1 MATNIDLIQQ
11 LYVAYFNRP
20 ADVAGLNYWTNAL
33 ANGGKIADIAKS
45 FSQQTEYTSLFAGKQ
60 PDEIV
65 NIIYTNLFGR
75 GAEQAGLDY
84 WGAKLQ
90 AGLVTVADVV
100 LQVAGGA
107 TGTDLTAYNNKV
119 EASKAFTTE
128 LNTAG
133 NEAERVAYASG
144 TTAALNVAKAWLS
157 GVTTDATLTDAKAS
171 VHDTAQ
177 AVVVAATPVV
187 NATLT
192 AGVDNLVGGAGNE
205 VYNAAFN
212 GAADAATT
220 WSALDTIDGKGG
232 VNTINLSA
240 TADGVDLSVATV
252 TNVQKLVVT
261 SIGGLDSNAA
271 DVSGW
276 TGLTSAT
283 FSLKDTTAQDITVA
297 DTTALTVTNSTGGAT
312 ITGGSTVKVT
322 AAAAGAVAITGTGA
336 LTSAT
341 VVGGATVDITDGS
354 DDSNTLT
361 TVSVSGNA
369 GTATLTGDAITT
381 VTLANSDQ
389 DADIVNTKDHA
400 LTLNVTKLS
409 AGTTTTVTDATATSL
424 TLNAVTTKSTGFTV
438 VAGAAES
445 VAINAAVEL
454 GLDALT
460 AGDATAVTITGAG
473 KVTVA
478 AHTLDAEAV
487 IDASAATG
495 NITFSSALAA
505 GQQYK
510 GGSGSDAITVNGN
523 TTAITTGAGA
533 DTVTVTGAL
542 VDDGAVDAGEGT
554 DILAG
559 AAGVISGLSAAEA
572 GKFTNFETLKITD
585 ILSNGDAFD
594 VSGFSGVTNFI
605 AGAGV
610 TATETASVTN
620 LGAGA
625 TVTLAGALNTATGTL
640 EIGTKT
646 DGSADVVNLIIK
658 SDYTDSNDGTVTDLP
673 VTATIVATTKIETL
687 NVTSTANNLQTA
699 APDATDKADTVS
711 NTLALTDNSLVTLNV
726 TGNQAFSFTSAAG
739 MTKLATIDA
748 SALTAG
754 ATIDASAATSALTIK
769 GSLTA
774 ANDLTGGTKADII
787 IGGAKNDTI
796 TGGLK
801 GDTLTSGGGKDTFV
815 FGAGDSSIGTGAFD
829 TITDLGK
836 TSTYHLNTVGNGTDG
851 AADKTGADLTKLNG
865 SVLEFAAAGSGAD
878 GIVVDVL
885 TSAADATTFLANNK
899 GTNTTVA
906 ALDST
911 NNNLYVDNTGDGV
924 ADFFIHLTG
933 VETITAAAFHLV

>member
-90 AGLVTVADVV
+90 AGLVSVADVV

-119 EASKAFTTE
+119 DASKAFTTE

-157 GVTTDATLTDAKAS
+157 GVTTDATLTAAKAS

-177 AVVVAATPVV
+177 SVVVAATPVV

-232 VNTINLSA
+232 VNTVNLSA
-240 TADGVDLSVATV
+240 TADAVDLSVATV

-261 SIGGLDSNAA
+261 SIGGLSGDAA

-283 FSLKDTTAQDITVA
+283 FSLKDATAQDITVA

-322 AAAAGAVAITGTGA
+322 AAVAGAVSITGTGA
-336 LTSAT
+336 LTAAT
-341 VVGGATVDITDGS
+341 VVGGDTVDITDGS

-369 GTATLTGDAITT
+369 GTATLTGDAITN
-381 VTLANSDQ
+381 VTLANSADN
-389 DADIVNTKDHA
+389 ADIVNTKDHA
-400 LTLNVTKLS
+400 LTLNVTKLT
-409 AGTTTTVTDATATSL
+409 AGTITDAAATAL
-424 TLNAVTTKSTGFTV
+424 TLNAVTTKSTGITV

-454 GLDALT
+454 GVTTLT
-460 AGDATAVTITGAG
+460 AGDATALTITGAG
-473 KVTVA
+473 KVTVGT
-478 AHTLDAEAV
+478 HTLDADAV

-495 NITFSSALAA
+495 NITFSAALAA

-510 GGSGSDAITVNGN
+510 GGSGSDAITVNAN

-533 DTVTVTGAL
+533 DTVTVAGAM
-542 VDDGAVDAGEGT
+542 VDDGAVDAGEGA

-559 AAGVISGLSAAEA
+559 TATVISGLSAAEA

-585 ILSNGDAFD
+585 ILGTGDAFD

-625 TVTLAGALNTATGTL
+625 TVTLAGALDTATGTL

-658 SDYTDSNDGTVTDLP
+658 SDYTDDNDGTVTDLP

-687 NVTSTANNLQTA
+687 NVTSTANNLQTT
-699 APDATDKADTVS
+699 APDATDKADTVT
-711 NTLALTDNSLVTLNV
+711 NTLALTDTALVTLNV

-739 MTKLATIDA
+739 MTKLATVDA

-754 ATIDASAATSALTIK
+754 ATIDAGAATVALTIK

-774 ANDLTGGTKADII
+774 ANDLTGGAGKDVIV
-787 IGGAKNDTI
+787 GGAKADSI
-796 TGGLK
+796 TGGAK
-801 GDTLTSGGGKDTFV
+801 GDTLTSGGGNDTFHY
-815 FGAGDSSIGTGAFD
+815 GAGDSSIGTGAFD
-829 TITDLGK
+829 TITDFK
-836 TSTYHLNTVGNGTDG
+836 ANTVGNGTDG
-851 AADKTGADLTKLNG
+851 AADETGADLAHLKG
-865 SVLEFAAAGSGAD
+865 SVLEFASAGDGTG

-933 VETITAAAFHLV
+933 VSTITTAAFTLV